1 MREIVSVL
9 ATGLLLLSL
18 DILAQT
24 SEPACGPAAE
34 TEVLE
39 TQARRFRAMI
49 GVDLEALESILSD
62 DLTYT
67 HTSGRMETKEEFVS
81 SLVSQSIIY
90 QSIMPTDIRI
100 RVYNDT
106 AVVTAISAISPLSR
120 SQSLLS
126 S

>member
-1 MREIVSVL
+1 MREIVLVL

-34 TEVLE
+34 NEVLE
-39 TQARRFRAMI
+39 TQARRFRTMI

-90 QSIMPTDIRI
+90 QSIMPT
-100 RVYNDT
+100 YPT
-106 AVVTAISAISPLSR
+106 IS
-120 SQSLLS
+120 
-126 S
+126 